1 MRRKACSEDIGTSI
15 LRVFVGSKRFL
26 WAAGGLLLLALLVRV
41 GYVLHTQHYKAVL
54 DAGSYDLLAKGLAQG
69 HGWALG
75 HSAYRPPGLPFF
87 LAGVYLIIGI
97 PHGGWTEARIV
108 LALLSTVTVGLI
120 GLMALQVAGRR
131 IALVA
136 MAIAAFYVPLVL
148 VGTSLMT
155 ETLFVPLVLGAT
167 CCALQARGAVHRY
180 RWVVGAG
187 VLAGLA
193 SLTRGNGLVLGLA
206 LAVIVWTVRPRWSWR
221 AAAAPALLLAV
232 MVLTVSP
239 WTVRN
244 AIAQHAL
251 IPVTDEVGTTLSG
264 TYNDAAAKHHFIWV
278 IGGYHNYHAI
288 KNNFHVSEATRNQR
302 LVSAVFHY
310 LRQHPTYVLQ
320 ATFWNTARLL
330 DLQGSFVWRRS
341 ARTDTDARATFA
353 DLGVYCFWIVGLLA
367 IGGLFTRTVRRM
379 PLSLWLVPFL
389 IWLSEA
395 PITTGTPRF
404 RAALDPFFILLA
416 ACAVEVALSAVTRRV
431 QRPRGAG
438 DRIDDIPAPAGSFT
452 SV

>member
-1 MRRKACSEDIGTSI
+1 M
-15 LRVFVGSKRFL
+15 FVGSKRFL
-26 WAAGGLLLLALLVRV
+26 WAAGGLLALALIVRV
-41 GYVLHTQHYKAVL
+41 GYVLHTHNYKAVL

-69 HGWALG
+69 HGWVLG
-75 HSAYRPPGLPFF
+75 ASAYRPPGLPFF
-87 LAGVYLIIGI
+87 LAGVYLIIGV
-97 PHGGWTEARIV
+97 PHGVWTEARIV

-131 IALVA
+131 VALIA
-136 MAIAAFYVPLVL
+136 MAIAAVYVPLVL

-155 ETLFVPLVLGAT
+155 ETLFVPLVLAAT
-167 CCALQARGAVHRY
+167 CCALQARGAAHRY
-180 RWVVGAG
+180 RWVAASG

-193 SLTRGNGLVLGLA
+193 SLTRGNGLIVGVA

-239 WTVRN
+239 WTIRN
-244 AIAQHAL
+244 AIAQHAFV
-251 IPVTDEVGTTLSG
+251 PVTTEIGTTLSG

-288 KNNFHVSEATRNQR
+288 KNNFRISEATRNAR
-302 LVSAVFHY
+302 LVRAVLHY
-310 LRQHPTYVLQ
+310 LGQHPTYVFQ
-320 ATFWNTARLL
+320 ATFWNTVRLL

-341 ARTDTDARATFA
+341 ARTDTDATAFFA
-353 DLGVYCFWIVGLLA
+353 DLGVYCFWVVGLLA
-367 IGGLFTRTVRRM
+367 IGGLFTRAVRRV
-379 PLSLWLVPFL
+379 PLSLWSVPFL

-416 ACAVEVALSAVTRRV
+416 AFAVAAVLASVRGRLARPGVADGRV
-431 QRPRGAG
+431 
-438 DRIDDIPAPAGSFT
+438 DDIPAPAGSFT